1 FELSFILHYNLKIEN
16 RGEHHSSMMFPSNL
30 SMFFCTNTEKLA
42 FEYRGVK
49 RSPQDFYLFISL
61 IAYIAAVLCCEK
73 LTE

>member
-1 FELSFILHYNLKIEN
+1 
-16 RGEHHSSMMFPSNL
+16 MMFPSNL

>member
-1 FELSFILHYNLKIEN
+1 PASRNKELRQEFC
-16 RGEHHSSMMFPSNL
+16 HSL
-30 SMFFCTNTEKLA
+30 FFCTNTEKLA

-73 LTE
+73 WTE

>member
-1 FELSFILHYNLKIEN
+1 
-16 RGEHHSSMMFPSNL
+16 MMFPSNL
-30 SMFFCTNTEKLA
+30 SMFFLYEYRETT

-73 LTE
+73 WTE